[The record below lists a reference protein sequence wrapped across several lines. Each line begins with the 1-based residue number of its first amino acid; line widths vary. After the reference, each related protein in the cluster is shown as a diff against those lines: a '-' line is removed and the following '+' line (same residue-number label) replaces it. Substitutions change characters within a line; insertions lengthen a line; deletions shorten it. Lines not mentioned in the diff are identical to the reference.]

1 MMKQTASMFRLVLTG
16 VLAFTLSA
24 CVTTVESRF
33 TKKASPEKAVE
44 NYTQLGIGYLKE
56 NHPDLARQRLQKAL
70 SIDEN
75 YAPANDAMGL
85 LWQTEGELDLAEEFY
100 RKAINKDASLTQA
113 KHHLGRLYNQKRE
126 YDKAEP
132 WLRKATED
140 RYYDGRNQAFND
152 LAMNFYRQG
161 HTDKAIETYSESL
174 RISPYSAEPLVN
186 IATLLFEGQQYKE
199 SLKYWDRLDRL
210 VQRQQTRHTS
220 HSLWLGIRLANIFQ
234 SSQRSAR
241 LAVQLSEEFPDSA
254 EFQQYKDSLGNNQT
268 FPVVH

>member
-1 MMKQTASMFRLVLTG
+1 MMKQTASMFRLVCTA
-16 VLAFTLSA
+16 VLALTLSA

-56 NHPDLARQRLQKAL
+56 NRPDMARQRLQKAL

-85 LWQTEGELDLAEEFY
+85 LWQSEGELDLAEEFF
-100 RKAINKDASLTQA
+100 RKAINKDGSLTQA
-113 KHHLGRLYNQKRE
+113 KHHLGRLYQQTRE
-126 YDKAEP
+126 YDKAES
-132 WLRKATED
+132 WLQKAADD
-140 RYYDGRNQAFND
+140 RYYDGRNQAMSD
-152 LAMNFYRQG
+152 LAMTYYRQG
-161 HTDKAIETYSESL
+161 NIQKAIDIYAEAL
-174 RISPYSAEPLVN
+174 RLSPYSPDSLVN
-186 IATLLFEGQQYKE
+186 IATLLFESQQYKE

-234 SSQRSAR
+234 STQRAAR
-241 LAVQLSEEFPDSA
+241 LAVDLSEQFPDSA
-254 EFQQYKDSLGNNQT
+254 EFRQYKDSLGSSQT